1 MKWLVTAGNT
11 VTFVDKVR
19 CITNV
24 FSGRTGATIAVHAA
38 AQGHSVAL
46 LTSHPEAAD
55 LPLPGQS
62 TVPARLDVEGFRTF
76 DDLALRLQE
85 HVVQGGYDAVVH
97 CAAVGD
103 YECSGVFAPAAG
115 TVFDPSVQSWRSVSS
130 DPPAL
135 VDRRAGK
142 VKSDEPELWL
152 RLVQTPKLVD
162 QIRKPWGFS
171 GVLVKFKLEVG
182 VSDDQLLQVAEAS
195 RNLSDADLMVANT
208 LEGMGQWAFVGPI
221 EGAYA
226 RVARRALAK
235 RVVEEVERLAALKPN
250 AE

>member
-11 VTFVDKVR
+11 IAFIDKVR

-24 FSGRTGATIAVHAA
+24 FSGRTGATIAVRAA
-38 AQGHSVAL
+38 AQGHWVVL
-46 LTSHPEAAD
+46 LTSHPEVVN
-55 LPLPGQS
+55 LPQPGQS
-62 TVPARLDVEGFRTF
+62 TAPCRLDVERFTTF
-76 DDLALRLQE
+76 DDLARRLQE

-103 YECSGVFAPAAG
+103 YECAGVFAPASG
-115 TVFDPSVQSWRSVSS
+115 TVFDPSVRSWSSDSS

-142 VKSDEPELWL
+142 VKSDAPELWL

-162 QIRKPWGFS
+162 QIRKPWGFT
-171 GVLVKFKLEVG
+171 GVLVKFKLEAG
-182 VSDDQLLQVAEAS
+182 IGDDQLLQVAEAS

-221 EGAYA
+221 DGAYA
-226 RVARRALAK
+226 RVTRRALAQ
-235 RVVEEVERLAALKPN
+235 RVVEEVERLAALKPSL
-250 AE
+250 

>member
-11 VTFVDKVR
+11 VSFIDKVR

-24 FSGRTGATIAVHAA
+24 FSGRTGATIAVQAA
-38 AQGHSVAL
+38 AQGHSVVL
-46 LTSHPEAAD
+46 LTSHPEAVD
-55 LPLPGQS
+55 LPQPGQS
-62 TVPARLDVEGFRTF
+62 TAPGRLDVARFRTF
-76 DDLALRLQE
+76 DDLARRLQE
-85 HVVQGGYDAVVH
+85 HLAQGGYDATVH

-103 YECSGVFAPAAG
+103 YECAGVFAPAAG
-115 TVFDPSVQSWRSVSS
+115 TVFDPLVRSWRSNTS

-152 RLVQTPKLVD
+152 HLVQTPKLVD
-162 QIRKPWGFS
+162 QIRKPWGFT

-182 VSDDQLLQVAEAS
+182 ISDDQLLQVAEAS

-221 EGAYA
+221 DGAYA
-226 RVARRALAK
+226 RIARRALAQ
-235 RVVEEVERLAALKPN
+235 RIVEEVQRLAALKPSL
-250 AE
+250 